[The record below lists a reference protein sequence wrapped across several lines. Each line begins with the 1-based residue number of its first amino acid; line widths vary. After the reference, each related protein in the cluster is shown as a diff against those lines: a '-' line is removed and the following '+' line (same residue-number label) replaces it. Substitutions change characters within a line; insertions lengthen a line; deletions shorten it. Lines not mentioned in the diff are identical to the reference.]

1 MLLKAPCHCCEDR
14 LIARFADQTLRD
26 AVELLRKMDELGL
39 FKGLEVGLFAD
50 IKRSPEGGRGLDG
63 VIKRNE
69 NYFNPF
75 YEELLAQE
83 LR

>member
-1 MLLKAPCHCCEDR
+1 MVG
-14 LIARFADQTLRD
+14 RFARQTLRD
-26 AVELLRKMDELGL
+26 AVELLQKMDELGL
-39 FKGLEVGLFAD
+39 FKGLEAGLFAN
-50 IKRSPEGGRGLDG
+50 IKRSPEGGHGLDG

>member
-1 MLLKAPCHCCEDR
+1 
-14 LIARFADQTLRD
+14 
-26 AVELLRKMDELGL
+26 MDELGI